1 MLRRDDELRLSE
13 ATQARYARLGDDGL
27 AKFRMTD
34 ALQRQVG
41 CIRLLESTLPHR
53 ETMLQVAREFGFGP
67 SDAQIREGL
76 EVMRTAMVLF
86 PNDPEVKHAAHYL
99 RHNIHVPC
107 PLPIGHVVPLHI
119 PLWPVQRAGATAT
132 LPAPTRVSS
141 RSPSRATRCR
151 RPGKPP
157 VQDSPVV
164 LGDVLPQNGRPTVL
178 MVGSHT

>member
-34 ALQRQVG
+34 ALQR
-41 CIRLLESTLPHR
+41 
-53 ETMLQVAREFGFGP
+53 QVAREFGFGP